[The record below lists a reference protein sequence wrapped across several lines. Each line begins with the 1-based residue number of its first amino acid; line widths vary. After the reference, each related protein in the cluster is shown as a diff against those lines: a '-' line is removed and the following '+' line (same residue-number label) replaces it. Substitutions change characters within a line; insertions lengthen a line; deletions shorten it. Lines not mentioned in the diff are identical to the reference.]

1 MMSTSTVLI
10 NIVLYY
16 PDKDKVLALIN
27 ACLQYEES
35 KILLFD
41 NSENP
46 SALALAKSDSVI
58 LFQSPKNVGVA
69 GAHCAACQMAEAEN
83 FDFVLFLDQDSQLP
97 PDFIKNMVLGFYR
110 LQNLY
115 LRLSAIGP
123 LWFDSRLFNWR
134 REMKLINRR
143 RFNLRANLK
152 YKLKNI
158 FKLDLENILISSGML
173 IWVPT
178 LKNIGYPKK
187 EYFIDLVD
195 TEWCL
200 RALYKNYQVVLL
212 EDVQMHHTIGEVKT
226 IRKFILQYQNPV
238 RYYYSIRNSFLLF
251 SEKQIPF
258 SFRLF
263 ILLRNILEIRKIPF
277 VPRPRESFLSAW
289 RGLQDGFLSRKKQ

>member
-41 NSENP
+41 NTENS
-46 SALALAKSDSVI
+46 SALALEKSDGVI
-58 LFQSPKNVGVA
+58 SFQSPKNVGVA
-69 GAHCAACQMAEAEN
+69 GAYYTACQMAEAES

-110 LQNLY
+110 LQKRY
-115 LRLSAIGP
+115 SRLSAIGP
-123 LWFDSRLFNWR
+123 SWRDPRLFDWQQ
-134 REMKLINRR
+134 EK
-143 RFNLRANLK
+143 
-152 YKLKNI
+152 KLKN
-158 FKLDLENILISSGML
+158 KLRTMLKAKLRDKLRLKNILISSGLL

-178 LKNIGYPKK
+178 LKNIGYPKR

-200 RALYKNYQVVLL
+200 RALYKNYQVVLV
-212 EDVQMHHTIGEVKT
+212 EDVQMHHTIGEVRT

-289 RGLQDGFLSRKKQ
+289 RGLQDGFLARKQYQSIA